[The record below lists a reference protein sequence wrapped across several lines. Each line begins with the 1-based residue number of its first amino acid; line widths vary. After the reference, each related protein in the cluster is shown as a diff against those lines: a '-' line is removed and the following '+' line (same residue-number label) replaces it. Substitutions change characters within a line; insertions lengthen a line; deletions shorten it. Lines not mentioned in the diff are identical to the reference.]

1 MMRSLSVRFSRHQ
14 DEAAVA
20 KRMATAKKELEFE
33 ASAEGG
39 AIFDQVIVNDDLQEA
54 YREFKAAVCKAHG
67 L

>member
-1 MMRSLSVRFSRHQ
+1 M
-14 DEAAVA
+14 A